1 MEVQEGKR
9 KSLVPVGLI
18 GTILVLALGYF
29 GLLYFMSRPLCG
41 LPVPFE
47 IGSADKRFNIKSE
60 DFEKS
65 ISSAVSVWNR
75 QTAQSVFSPSSEG
88 VKISLI
94 YDERQEKIDKL
105 NSESNSI
112 LKDESN
118 LDSMSEK
125 FARLSEKYKRDLTE
139 FNKQVEYWN
148 GQGGAPEEEYNKL
161 KQTESKLADTRTT
174 LNEMSA
180 LLNEKVEEHNSQV
193 DDYNQ
198 EVEESKGKIITQG
211 EYDPNNNTINIYTF
225 GDIEEL
231 TFVIAHELGHAT
243 NLDHVDN
250 PKSLMYYLVQDQDIK
265 NPTLTDEDKQ
275 QFIKTCNLNANF
287 FKPNW
292 SNLKYVLPK
301 TAVLE

>member
-1 MEVQEGKR
+1 
-9 KSLVPVGLI
+9 
-18 GTILVLALGYF
+18 
-29 GLLYFMSRPLCG
+29 MSRPLCD
-41 LPVPFE
+41 LPVSYE
-47 IGSADKRFNIKSE
+47 IGSLDEKFNIKSE
-60 DFEKS
+60 DFEQS
-65 ISSAVSVWNR
+65 ISSAANIWNSKTGR
-75 QTAQSVFSPSSEG
+75 SVFSPSSTG
-88 VKISLI
+88 VKVNLI
-94 YDERQEKIDKL
+94 YDERQENIDKL
-105 NSESNSI
+105 NSESNTI
-112 LKDESN
+112 LEDESS
-118 LDSMSEK
+118 LDSMGEK

-161 KQTESKLADTRTT
+161 KQTESKLAETRAT

-180 LLNEKVEEHNSQV
+180 VLNEKVEEHNDQV

-292 SNLKYVLPK
+292 ANLKSMLPR
-301 TAVLE
+301 TAILK